1 MSLPQQQ
8 VADRSYGS
16 EPSTRRLSLFAAVL
30 RRVLP
35 RVTYGRLV
43 IDAPAGQRI
52 VLEGPQPGPHAHMK
66 VHSWMVLW
74 RVLARGDLGFA
85 ESYIAGDWSTPTL
98 HEFIAF
104 ALRNFDESALG
115 RTRLASRL
123 ASRFRHALNRNTRRG
138 SRRNISAHY
147 DLGNAFYA
155 QWLDPGMSYSSGLYS
170 TAKQTLESAQDA
182 KLERVSELLDLSGG
196 ESVLEIGCGWGGLA
210 EWLIGRRG
218 CALTGVT
225 LSERQLEFARER
237 LRDRGLS
244 GDLRLQDYRD
254 VCGSYDRIVSI
265 EMLEAVGEAYWP
277 TYFAK
282 VRCNLRPGGVAVL
295 QVITIDET
303 RFEDYRRHPDF
314 IQRYIFP
321 GGMLPTPAILQR
333 EINTAGLQLVT
344 TEFFGDSY
352 AQTLAEW
359 QRRFQRAWPA
369 IAQLGFDDTFKRTW
383 EYYLA
388 YCQAGFEAGTVNVG
402 LYKLVRAQPC
412 LPDRRTVIDC
422 QKRP

>member
-1 MSLPQQQ
+1 MSIPQQQ
-8 VADRSYGS
+8 AANRSYGS
-16 EPSTRRLSLFAAVL
+16 EPSTRRFSLFASVL
-30 RRVLP
+30 RRGLP
-35 RVTYGRLV
+35 RVTFGRLV

-52 VLEGPQPGPHAHMK
+52 VMEGPQPGPHAHVK
-66 VHSWMVLW
+66 VHSWIVLW

-115 RTRLASRL
+115 RRRLASRL
-123 ASRFRHALNRNTRRG
+123 ISRLRHALNRNTRRG

-170 TAKQTLESAQDA
+170 TADQTLESAQDA
-182 KLERVSELLDLSGG
+182 KLARVSELLDLSGG

-210 EWLIGRRG
+210 EWLIGRHG
-218 CALTGVT
+218 CSLTGVT
-225 LSERQLEFARER
+225 LSARQLEFARQR
-237 LRDRGLS
+237 LHDRGLA

-254 VCGSYDRIVSI
+254 IRGSYDRIVSI
-265 EMLEAVGEAYWP
+265 EMLEAVGEDYWP
-277 TYFAK
+277 TYFAQ
-282 VRCNLRPGGVAVL
+282 VRDNLRPGGTAVL

-303 RFEDYRRHPDF
+303 RFADYRRHPDF

-321 GGMLPTPAILQR
+321 GGMLPTPAILER
-333 EINTAGLQLVT
+333 EIAAAGLQLVT
-344 TEFFGDSY
+344 TEFFGESY

-359 QRRFQRAWPA
+359 SRRFQGAWPA
-369 IAQLGFDDTFKRTW
+369 IAQLGFDDTFRRTW

-402 LYKLVRAQPC
+402 LYMVA
-412 LPDRRTVIDC
+412 
-422 QKRP
+422 RPRS